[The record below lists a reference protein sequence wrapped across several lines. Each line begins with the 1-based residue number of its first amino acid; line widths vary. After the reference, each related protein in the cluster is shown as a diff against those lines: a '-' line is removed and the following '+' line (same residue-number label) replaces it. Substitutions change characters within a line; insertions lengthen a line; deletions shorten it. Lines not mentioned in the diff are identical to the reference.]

1 MSWLTNFVRPKIQ
14 ALIRQKEVPD
24 NFWTKCSAC
33 SHMLFHR
40 DLIENLNVCHHCNHH
55 MRLNVTQRLDSLFD
69 NKDYTKIKLPPAPS
83 DPLKFKDSK
92 KYSDR
97 LKEYRQKTGLD
108 DAIVAAYGHI
118 NGYPL
123 TIAAFEFGFMG
134 GSMGV
139 AVGNGILAAAEHAL
153 KQKCPLLVIPASG
166 GARMQE
172 GILSLMQMPKTTIAV
187 EKIKAA
193 GLPYLTLL
201 TDPTTGGV
209 SASFAMLGDISLSE
223 PGATIGFTGARV
235 IQETIRQ
242 KLPDGFQLSEYLLEH
257 GMIDMVVHR
266 HELSKTIGILLGHLK
281 KH

>member
-14 ALIRQKEVPD
+14 ALINRKEVPD
-24 NFWTKCSAC
+24 NLWTKCGAC
-33 SHMLFHR
+33 NHMLFHR
-40 DLIENLNVCHHCNHH
+40 DLLENLNVCHHCNHH
-55 MRLNVTQRLDSLFD
+55 MRLTASQRLDSLFD
-69 NKDYTKIKLPPAPS
+69 NKNYKKLSLPSAPS
-83 DPLKFKDSK
+83 DPLKFKDTK
-92 KYSDR
+92 KYIDR
-97 LKEYRQKTGLD
+97 LKEYRQKTNLD
-108 DAIVAAYGHI
+108 DAIIVAYGTI
-118 NGYPL
+118 DGLPL

-134 GSMGV
+134 GSMGI
-139 AVGNGILAAAEHAL
+139 AVGNGILTAAENSI
-153 KQKCPLLVIPASG
+153 KKKCPLLVIPASG

-172 GILSLMQMPKTTIAV
+172 GIFSLMQMPKTTIAV
-187 EKIKAA
+187 EKVKSA

-242 KLPDGFQLSEYLLEH
+242 KLPEGFQLSEYLLEH

-266 HELSKTIGILLGHLK
+266 HELSKTLGILLGHLK
-281 KH
+281 KP